1 MDADKHRQ
9 MSEHL
14 AGMIDFD
21 KTDAGV
27 SVPRL
32 YIVMRKYTNDTTFQ
46 DNLMR
51 RIVADMVADGGQP
64 IDGGDRWGNMVA
76 TTKWGTSP
84 EEIAA
89 NMVADYR
96 RMGCPDYTG
105 ENWGVLWLSWEA
117 LDPETAEMPEK
128 PQDGSGAV

>member
-1 MDADKHRQ
+1 MNADKSRQ

-14 AGMIDFD
+14 AEMIDYD

-32 YIVMRKYTNDTTFQ
+32 YAFMSMYTNDATFQ

-51 RIVADMVADGGQP
+51 RLVADMVVDGGWP
-64 IDGGDRWGNMVA
+64 VDGVDRWGDMVG

-84 EEIAA
+84 EEIAT

-96 RMGCPDYTG
+96 RMGCPGYTA

-117 LDPETAEMPEK
+117 LDPETAEMPVK
-128 PQDGSGAV
+128 P

>member
-1 MDADKHRQ
+1 MDANKSRE
-9 MSEHL
+9 MSERL
-14 AGMIDFD
+14 ALIVNYD

-27 SVPRL
+27 SLPGL
-32 YIVMRKYTNDTTFQ
+32 YAVMNAYTNDTAFQ

-51 RIVADMVADGGQP
+51 RIVADMVVDGGLP
-64 IDGGDRWGNMVA
+64 IDGVDRWGDMVA

-84 EEIAA
+84 DEIAA

-96 RMGCPDYTG
+96 RMGCPDYTA

-117 LDPETAEMPEK
+117 LDPETAEMPWK
-128 PQDGSGAV
+128 A

>member
-1 MDADKHRQ
+1 MDADKSRE
-9 MSEHL
+9 MSVGL
-14 AGMIDFD
+14 ARIVSYD

-32 YIVMRKYTNDTTFQ
+32 YAFMSMYTNDATFQ

-51 RIVADMVADGGQP
+51 RIVADMVVDGGQP
-64 IDGGDRWGNMVA
+64 IDGVDRWGDMVA

-84 EEIAA
+84 DEIAA

-96 RMGCPDYTG
+96 RMGCPDYTA

-117 LDPETAEMPEK
+117 LDPATAEMPVK
-128 PQDGSGAV
+128 PSDESGAV